1 MPPQSRR
8 PAIPGR
14 KPDDTFMGG
23 QRLASAACMTL
34 ALLVVWTGAVMQDD
48 RRTLIGGVLVFLTM
62 LVAVAVRLKQ
72 RQSN

>member
-1 MPPQSRR
+1 MPPQSPR

-34 ALLVVWTGAVMQDD
+34 ALMVLWTGAVMQDD
-48 RRTLIGGVLVFLTM
+48 RRILIGGVLVLLT
-62 LVAVAVRLKQ
+62 LTVAIAARLK
-72 RQSN
+72 RR